1 MLIHEHRMSFHLF
14 MFSSISFNKVLELL
28 LQRSYTLL
36 VIFLVIFFVFGPI
49 VNGVAF
55 PLISHINVM
64 DFSMLILHPA
74 TLLNLLISSILW
86 LNLSFLCKNQCHLQK
101 VTSLLLPLCLRACV
115 LRHSVLSDF
124 ATPWTVAHQPPLSM
138 EFSRQ
143 EYWSRLPFPS
153 PGDLPDPEIE
163 LGSPALQAD
172 SLLSEPPGK
181 PAS

>member
-86 LNLSFLCKNQCHLQK
+86 LNLFFLC
-101 VTSLLLPLCLRACV
+101 
-115 LRHSVLSDF
+115 
-124 ATPWTVAHQPPLSM
+124 
-138 EFSRQ
+138 
-143 EYWSRLPFPS
+143 
-153 PGDLPDPEIE
+153 
-163 LGSPALQAD
+163 
-172 SLLSEPPGK
+172 
-181 PAS
+181 